1 MTTRGTPRVIKGLLV
16 CVALIALAGC
26 AAIEPQKGFDEIK
39 RSVND
44 RVGQQVYWKTGGP
57 EDQQVAKRVK
67 MLLQGRM
74 HLDEVIQV
82 ALLNNPDLQAI
93 YEDLGIAQASLV
105 QAGLLSNPV
114 FSGALRFVGG
124 GESPTLDIDVSQ
136 DFLNIL
142 TLPIRKKLAYLEF
155 EAAKL
160 RVTGAV
166 IDLAADVRRAYYDAQ
181 ANEQAVEMMR
191 QVVAATG
198 AMLTSARKLHEAG
211 NINDLALDRQ
221 QAIHEEARLLLADVE
236 TALMLDRERLNSL
249 MGLWGSDVVWTM
261 SARLPDL
268 PAEYFDTQ
276 DFEKRV
282 IEKNLDLA
290 ATRLQIEG
298 LTKRLGLVKATSFIP
313 DLELG
318 YSGERED
325 GVWGNGPAIS
335 LQIPIFDMRQ
345 AKRFRVV
352 SALRKAQWQYMARAI
367 ELRAMSRSAAID
379 LRQSRA
385 KVDHLLKVLLP
396 LRQRI
401 LDGAMLEFNAMQMG
415 VFRLLE
421 DQRRQIETG
430 RDYISAL
437 QEYWLSRANLEQL
450 LSGRQAGSSLGR
462 DGKTTLQMDMG
473 EDNRGH

>member
-325 GVWGNGPAIS
+325 GVW
-335 LQIPIFDMRQ
+335 
-345 AKRFRVV
+345 
-352 SALRKAQWQYMARAI
+352 
-367 ELRAMSRSAAID
+367 AMVRRSACK
-379 LRQSRA
+379 SRFLIWDRPSVSGLFQHCA
-385 KVDHLLKVLLP
+385 RP
-396 LRQRI
+396 SGSI
-401 LDGAMLEFNAMQMG
+401 WP
-415 VFRLLE
+415 
-421 DQRRQIETG
+421 G
-430 RDYISAL
+430 RS
-437 QEYWLSRANLEQL
+437 SF
-450 LSGRQAGSSLGR
+450 GR
-462 DGKTTLQMDMG
+462 
-473 EDNRGH
+473 